1 MELPTL
7 EDALRAWASRDI
19 GGVGEDRSARL
30 RIQVRTVRALAKG
43 QPLSPEAYAAATG
56 LALDQMPAVFGRLRE
71 TGLEFDGDG
80 NLVGAALTL
89 RPSPHRFRVAGRDLF
104 AWCSLDTLFLPG
116 LLEETADVESA
127 CPVTGAPIRLR
138 VTPDRVEAYSP
149 VTIVLSV
156 VLPGISCSADRTG
169 PASSVCSQMFFFA
182 NRSSAETW
190 VRERAGVAVLSVEG
204 AFELARQRF
213 VEPARRAIA

>member
-1 MELPTL
+1 
-7 EDALRAWASRDI
+7 
-19 GGVGEDRSARL
+19 
-30 RIQVRTVRALAKG
+30 
-43 QPLSPEAYAAATG
+43 
-56 LALDQMPAVFGRLRE
+56 MPAVFGRLRE

-116 LLEETADVESA
+116 LLEETAEVESA
-127 CPVTGAPIRLR
+127 CPVTGVPIRLR

-149 VTIVLSV
+149 ATTVLSI
-156 VLPGISCSADRTG
+156 VLPGISCSTDRTG

-182 NRSSAETW
+182 NRSAAESW
-190 VRERAGVAVLSVEG
+190 VRDRAGVAVLTVEE

-213 VEPARRAIA
+213 IEPARRAIA